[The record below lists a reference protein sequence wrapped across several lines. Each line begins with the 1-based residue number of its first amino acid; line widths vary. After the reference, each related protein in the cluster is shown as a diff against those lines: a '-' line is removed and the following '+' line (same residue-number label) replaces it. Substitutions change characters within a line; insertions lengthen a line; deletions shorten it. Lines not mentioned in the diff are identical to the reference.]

1 MVDLRGSRKVLPAL
15 TVLTVLC
22 LCGTTLYAQDARAM
36 VQRAV
41 DTEIAAD
48 AADHSLWTYHEVDA
62 KPGNS
67 VTQWVAQTTQG
78 SLNRVIVRNGRAVPE
93 SQQRKALESFIRD
106 PGAQQSQR
114 QSNQKDDQQA
124 TSLLRMLPQAF
135 NWTIVKRDCDTTTFH
150 FVPNP
155 NFNPPSRQARV
166 FAAME
171 GDMTVN
177 NAQQRIMRLKGTMI
191 HDVNF
196 GWGLLGSLKKGGW
209 FEVEREQTAPGIW
222 QIAVTHVH
230 IQGRAL
236 LFKTISEQEDDI
248 KTAFERLPDNTTLE
262 EAIGPLMKK

>member
-1 MVDLRGSRKVLPAL
+1 MVGLSGMRKVLP
-15 TVLTVLC
+15 VVVVMS
-22 LCGTTLYAQDARAM
+22 LCGSVLYAQDAREM

-48 AADHSLWTYHEVDA
+48 NADHSLWTFHEVDT

-78 SLNRVIVRNGRAVPE
+78 SLNRVIERNGQAIPM
-93 SQQRKALESFIRD
+93 SQQWKAVESFIHD
-106 PGAQQSQR
+106 PGAQQNQR
-114 QSNQKDDQQA
+114 QASQKDDQQA
-124 TSLLRMLPQAF
+124 ASLLKMLPQAF
-135 NWTIVKRDCDTTTFH
+135 IWTIASKTCDTTTFH
-150 FVPNP
+150 FTPNP
-155 NFNPPSRQARV
+155 NFNPPTRQARV

-171 GDMTVN
+171 GDLTVD

-196 GWGLLGSLKKGGW
+196 GWGLLGSLKAGGW
-209 FEVEREQTAPGIW
+209 FEVDREQTAPGIW
-222 QIAVTHVH
+222 QIAVMHTH

-236 LFKTISEQEDDI
+236 LFKTISVQEDDI

-262 EAIGPLMKK
+262 EAVGPLMKK